1 MNGHAATAPRV
12 EPGTDLSARFEREV
26 VPLVDRLYGA
36 ALRLAA
42 NPQDAEDLVQE
53 TVLRAYTGF
62 HTFREG
68 SNLTAWLYRILHNTW
83 INLYRKRQRRP
94 AEVSM
99 EGVTDHEVLRFRHA
113 LRSAEVT
120 ALEALPDNEIRDA
133 LMELREQYR
142 VVVYYADVEG
152 LSYKQIAE
160 ITGVALGTVMSRLHR
175 GRRQLRTSLRHV
187 AEQRGLV
194 SEDVHETDQ
203 STKQEIS

>member
-1 MNGHAATAPRV
+1 MNCHAATAP
-12 EPGTDLSARFEREV
+12 EPGPGTDLSARFEREV
-26 VPLVDRLYGA
+26 VPLVDRLYGV

-68 SNLTAWLYRILHNTW
+68 SNLMAWLYRILHNTW

-113 LRSAEVT
+113 LRSAEVA
-120 ALEALPDNEIRDA
+120 ALEALPDNEIKDA

-142 VVVYYADVEG
+142 IVVYYADVEG
-152 LSYKQIAE
+152 LSYKQIAQ
-160 ITGVALGTVMSRLHR
+160 ITDTALGTVMSRLHR
-175 GRRQLRTSLRHV
+175 GRRQLRASLRHV

-194 SEDVHETDQ
+194 AEDIH
-203 STKQEIS
+203 

>member
-1 MNGHAATAPRV
+1 MTCRAATAPERG
-12 EPGTDLSARFEREV
+12 PDTDLSARFERDV
-26 VPLVDRLYGA
+26 VPMVDRLYGA

-53 TVLRAYTGF
+53 TILRAYTGF

-94 AEVSM
+94 TEVPM
-99 EGVTDHEVLRFRHA
+99 EGVTDGEVLRFRHA
-113 LRSAEVT
+113 LRSAEVD
-120 ALEALPDNEIRDA
+120 ALEALPDTEIKEA
-133 LMELREQYR
+133 LADLREQYR
-142 VVVYYADVEG
+142 IVVYYADVEG

-160 ITGVALGTVMSRLHR
+160 ITGTALGTVMSRLHR

-194 SEDVHETDQ
+194 PETVQ
-203 STKQEIS
+203 